1 MRCYICNRELAEKP
15 TNEGE
20 CKAHGEHIIHNGIRG
35 KLISR
40 TILCEECGGKYSKE
54 DSNFCKIFD
63 PFIAALGNR
72 LILADHG
79 KVGDKVLKGSLFD
92 TPSGNPDDPNRKVM
106 IKNGVVAPIEP
117 YYEIDGD
124 RITLY
129 AEKNRIDQYEKVVA
143 KELQQE
149 GKDITDFNLQ
159 KVTDIHDKGY
169 LAYYFSKDNSN
180 FNHDFQVG
188 MVKIATEYALEC
200 GIPRE
205 QLKNVLSIHSD
216 GTANIENDY
225 VKIIPF
231 VPTTLFDCVFEDYR
245 YALEEGYP
253 SHTLK
258 LFSTKY
264 SDGSCILY
272 CYIDLFS
279 TFQYYVVLNDQYTGE
294 EISHM
299 YSQRL
304 LPKTTEKPDV
314 AQYDPSDLDIIIRE
328 YGIDMSRCTANTNE
342 GQLRYV
348 QDCIRKYPLQTYH
361 LQKALNRA
369 SDSVHSMVLSYLML
383 KNAPQGDNAIDLLA
397 QSLGYRGLPAS
408 VKNIIEVISQNL
420 ELPEILQLAGT
431 FRLSVDERYYRK
443 FGFEVIEGDVMNYSQ
458 PDESMK
464 VLAKCKAAAQ
474 EYTNAKFSHLSCL
487 CYNPA
492 SLQKDTV

>member
-1 MRCYICNRELAEKP
+1 MRCYVCNREIVENP
-15 TNEGE
+15 TKDDE

-63 PFIAALGNR
+63 PFIAALGNL
-72 LILADHG
+72 LIPADHG
-79 KVGDKVLKGSLFD
+79 KDGDKVLKGSLFD
-92 TPSGNPDDPNRKVM
+92 TPTNKPDDPSRKVM

-117 YYEIDGD
+117 YYEIEGD
-124 RITLY
+124 QITLY
-129 AEKNRIDQYEKVVA
+129 AEKHRIDQYEKVVA

-149 GKDITDFNLQ
+149 GKDIDEYKVN

-169 LAYYFSKDNSN
+169 LAYYFSKDNTT

-188 MVKIATEYALEC
+188 LVKIATEYALEC

-205 QLKNVLSIHSD
+205 QLKNVLTVCAD
-216 GTANIENDY
+216 GTASIENAY
-225 VKIIPF
+225 AKIIPF

-258 LFSTKY
+258 LFSTQY
-264 SDGSCILY
+264 NDGSNILY

-279 TFQYYVVLNDQYTGE
+279 TFQYYVVLNEHYSGE
-294 EISHM
+294 EVSQT

-304 LPKTTEKPDV
+304 FPKTTEKPDV
-314 AQYDPSDLDIIIRE
+314 SQCDPSDLDIVIRE
-328 YGIDMSRCTANTNE
+328 YGIDMSQCTANTYE
-342 GQLRYV
+342 GQLMYV
-348 QDCIRKYPLQTYH
+348 QDCIRKYPSQTYH
-361 LQKALNRA
+361 LQQALNRA
-369 SDSVHSMVLSYLML
+369 SERVHGMVLSYLML
-383 KNAPQGDNAIDLLA
+383 KISPKDDSSVNLLA
-397 QSLGYRGLPAS
+397 QSMGYRELPVS
-408 VKNIIEVISQNL
+408 VKNIIDAITQNM
-420 ELPEILQLAGT
+420 ELPEILQLSGA
-431 FRLSVDERYYRK
+431 FSMSVDERYYRK
-443 FGFEVIEGDVMNYSQ
+443 FCFEVIDGDVMNYSQ

-474 EYTNAKFSHLSCL
+474 EYTTAKFSHLSCL

-492 SLQKDTV
+492 SLQKDNV